1 MNSQSTVKQHTTT
14 APRAMPA
21 RWGTQQ
27 FMNSHARFVDSP
39 RNQTTQPEHRFLHWL
54 SAHESASMEII
65 GEVYQ
70 YNSSDCLIIKHVN
83 FFFFFA
89 SHNNLCATHWTQT
102 TTWFIYT
109 QQRSWGLLSITLHVS
124 AHNDHTLATALR
136 YELSLYTQTMWTIQL
151 VFWKANLW
159 THTSLYHE
167 CVCRQIIQLLLWQHF
182 RRAHFSHTEDKKRKS
197 TCRQRRHPFILIP
210 NQLHRRSRNY
220 PGKWRERSRFFW
232 CVRSQMYT
240 WVNV

>member
-182 RRAHFSHTEDKKRKS
+182 RRAHFSHTEDKKKKIYMPAEE
-197 TCRQRRHPFILIP
+197 TPFHIDSKPTTQTL
-210 NQLHRRSRNY
+210 
-220 PGKWRERSRFFW
+220 
-232 CVRSQMYT
+232 T
-240 WVNV
+240 

>member
-83 FFFFFA
+83 FFFFFCIPQQPVCHPLNTNHNLIHLYAAEKLGFIIYNPPRKCAQWSYSGHCTEIWVVFIHTNHVNHTA
-89 SHNNLCATHWTQT
+89 SLLEGKFIDTHVTV
-102 TTWFIYT
+102 
-109 QQRSWGLLSITLHVS
+109 SWMCL
-124 AHNDHTLATALR
+124 
-136 YELSLYTQTMWTIQL
+136 
-151 VFWKANLW
+151 
-159 THTSLYHE
+159 
-167 CVCRQIIQLLLWQHF
+167 
-182 RRAHFSHTEDKKRKS
+182 
-197 TCRQRRHPFILIP
+197 
-210 NQLHRRSRNY
+210 
-220 PGKWRERSRFFW
+220 
-232 CVRSQMYT
+232 
-240 WVNV
+240 

>member
-1 MNSQSTVKQHTTT
+1 MNSQSTVKQHTT

-83 FFFFFA
+83 FFFFL
-89 SHNNLCATHWTQT
+89 HPT
-102 TTWFIYT
+102 TTCVPPTEHKPQPHLYAAEKLGFIIYNPPRKCAQWSYSGHCT
-109 QQRSWGLLSITLHVS
+109 EIWVVFIHTNHVNHTASLLEGKFMDTHVTVSWMCL
-124 AHNDHTLATALR
+124 
-136 YELSLYTQTMWTIQL
+136 
-151 VFWKANLW
+151 
-159 THTSLYHE
+159 
-167 CVCRQIIQLLLWQHF
+167 
-182 RRAHFSHTEDKKRKS
+182 
-197 TCRQRRHPFILIP
+197 
-210 NQLHRRSRNY
+210 
-220 PGKWRERSRFFW
+220 
-232 CVRSQMYT
+232 
-240 WVNV
+240 